1 MAVYDDLVMNNRFLV
16 YINMNKL
23 SFAKVSGIGAEMA
36 KEIYAE
42 MQSVRDSR
50 RNVFSIHATS
60 KKSQANLADEFCDD
74 FKGYQAKSE
83 GSYLNDNDRALS
95 EESAKSRK
103 KTNASTKH
111 LTSMKIKMFALRGN
125 MTRKS
130 KQATRQR
137 KQKELSMRKQNK
149 ANQLSKIALWL
160 LMFLPFFM
168 VGVI

>member
-1 MAVYDDLVMNNRFLV
+1 MLRQSPNICPFCHVERF
-16 YINMNKL
+16 
-23 SFAKVSGIGAEMA
+23 
-36 KEIYAE
+36 
-42 MQSVRDSR
+42 
-50 RNVFSIHATS
+50 
-60 KKSQANLADEFCDD
+60 
-74 FKGYQAKSE
+74 
-83 GSYLNDNDRALS
+83 
-95 EESAKSRK
+95 
-103 KTNASTKH
+103 STKH